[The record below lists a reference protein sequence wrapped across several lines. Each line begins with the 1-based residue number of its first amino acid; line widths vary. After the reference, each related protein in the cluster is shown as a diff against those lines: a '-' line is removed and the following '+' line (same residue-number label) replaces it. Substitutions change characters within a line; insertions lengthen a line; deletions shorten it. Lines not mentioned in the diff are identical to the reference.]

1 MSHDS
6 EKAVNLKLPLY
17 PFEMMSYLKINYL
30 KSETFPIRADNMV
43 TSFYSDMFG
52 CDVACLPMKY
62 LVFLLVYM
70 LLLKLMIGI
79 SWKEKWLKKVDA
91 WKGNASFGGR
101 FILVSASLSAVPSFV
116 MSMFLFN
123 KTILGRLDKRRRRFF
138 WHTGSLKKKNHMV
151 KRKVICRSKNKGGL
165 GVLDL
170 GKQYITFLTK

>member
-1 MSHDS
+1 MLTYEIFGVPVSIYATF
-6 EKAVNLKLPLY
+6 KAYDWDFLEGK
-17 PFEMMSYLKINYL
+17 
-30 KSETFPIRADNMV
+30 MV
-43 TSFYSDMFG
+43 
-52 CDVACLPMKY
+52 
-62 LVFLLVYM
+62 
-70 LLLKLMIGI
+70 
-79 SWKEKWLKKVDA
+79 KKVDA